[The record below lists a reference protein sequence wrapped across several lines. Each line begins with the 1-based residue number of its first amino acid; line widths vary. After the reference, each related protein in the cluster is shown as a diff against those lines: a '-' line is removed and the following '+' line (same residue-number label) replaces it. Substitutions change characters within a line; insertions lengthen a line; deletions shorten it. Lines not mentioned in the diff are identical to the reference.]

1 MARTSKR
8 SRRSSPLHMPSAFD
22 LFKPSKEIVMKNIW
36 IFGPLYA
43 VPLILGIHDWIWSPT
58 GPQAHGSWWN
68 HAYGFSSSGP
78 GNPFP
83 DYGFSAL
90 VGFSIIWLLFVT
102 VAGTIAAIMSQA
114 AQLDAVQNKHLDF
127 QNLWEVVKRMGWRL
141 LGLYIVTGLIVFV
154 GLLLLIV
161 PGLIFLRRYY
171 LAPYVMIDKN
181 LSIGDSLSK
190 SAELSALN
198 TGAIWGLLGVML
210 LIGLIG
216 IVPFIGGLV
225 SFIIGSLYSV
235 APAMRY
241 EQLKKLA

>member
-1 MARTSKR
+1 
-8 SRRSSPLHMPSAFD
+8 
-22 LFKPSKEIVMKNIW
+22 MKNIW

>member
-1 MARTSKR
+1 
-8 SRRSSPLHMPSAFD
+8 MPSAFD

-90 VGFSIIWLLFVT
+90 VGFSIVWLLFVT

-127 QNLWEVVKRMGWRL
+127 QNLWEVVKRKGWRL